1 MEYKIGHQY
10 KDTGGTSK
18 SEDQFLRWINI
29 PNSGMRNQDGIR
41 AINYVQFDSNY
52 IPAYII
58 LVSHEI
64 KSHGNPWEDV
74 IDLSTSQIYYWG
86 DAKFDREKNYPD
98 FRGNKRLLQ
107 TWEAVLQNDLDKV
120 PPILHFNKPKKGI
133 VEFTGLCVLSDL
145 QITWFEDKGKPVKNY
160 KCVLTILD
168 EDIVNV
174 DWLHY
179 RARCNDISKLNDTAP
194 KSWKSYIKGNINKL
208 DIYSKSILKK
218 EDQLPK
224 INSTG
229 AKLLTQLHNLHPT
242 EFEAV
247 VVEIFKKLPHVS
259 HKIIRTRPSR
269 DGGFDFVGEFSIPY
283 PLNYD
288 IEFLGEVKK
297 YERDNRI
304 EPKHIS
310 RLVARLNR
318 GQFGIF
324 VTLSYFTDQ
333 AQKEIIED
341 NYPVRL
347 YSGIDIV
354 NMLHELR
361 LVENETIKQSWIDS
375 IKENM

>member
-1 MEYKIGHQY
+1 
-10 KDTGGTSK
+10 
-18 SEDQFLRWINI
+18 
-29 PNSGMRNQDGIR
+29 
-41 AINYVQFDSNY
+41 
-52 IPAYII
+52 
-58 LVSHEI
+58 
-64 KSHGNPWEDV
+64 
-74 IDLSTSQIYYWG
+74 
-86 DAKFDREKNYPD
+86 
-98 FRGNKRLLQ
+98 
-107 TWEAVLQNDLDKV
+107 
-120 PPILHFNKPKKGI
+120 
-133 VEFTGLCVLSDL
+133 L
-145 QITWFEDKGKPVKNY
+145 QINWFEDKGKPVKNY

-324 VTLSYFTDQ
+324 VTLSYYTDQ
-333 AQKEIIED
+333 AQKEVIED

>member
-1 MEYKIGHQY
+1 MEYKVGHQY
-10 KDTGGTSK
+10 IDTGGINNID
-18 SEDQFLRWINI
+18 DQFLRWINI
-29 PNSGMRNQDGIR
+29 PESGMRNQDGIR
-41 AINYVQFDSNY
+41 AINYVHHDSNY

-64 KSHGNPWEDV
+64 KSRGNPWEDV

-86 DAKFDREKNYPD
+86 DAKFNKEKNYPD

-107 TWEAVLQNDLDKV
+107 TWDAILENDIIKV
-120 PPILHFNKPKKGI
+120 PPILHFNKPRKGI

-145 QITWFEDKGKPVKNY
+145 QITWFEHQGKPVKNY
-160 KCVLTILD
+160 RIVLTILD
-168 EDIVNV
+168 EDIVKV
-174 DWLHY
+174 SWLHD
-179 RARCNDISKLNDTAP
+179 RAKCNDIKTLNDGAP

-208 DIYSKSILKK
+208 DIYSKSILTK
-218 EDQLPK
+218 EDQLPEM
-224 INSTG
+224 NSIG
-229 AKLLTQLHNLHPT
+229 VNLLTQLHNLNPT
-242 EFEAV
+242 EFEAI
-247 VVEIFKKLPHVS
+247 VVELFKLLPHVS

-269 DGGFDFVGEFSIPY
+269 DGGFDFVGKFSIPY
-283 PLNYD
+283 PLNYE

-324 VTLSYFTDQ
+324 VTLSYYTAQ

-341 NYPVRL
+341 NYPIRL
-347 YSGIDIV
+347 YSGKDIV
-354 NMLHELR
+354 NILHELR
-361 LVENETIKQSWIDS
+361 LVDNGFIKQSWLDS
-375 IKENM
+375 IIEKM